1 MSISSST
8 SRHLRIAAIAAL
20 LAGLALWRF
29 APDQRLDL
37 LPRIRRV
44 QAISD
49 RFQGGSSNSHVAL
62 LERGIR
68 FQYALGPRS
77 TYPWAGINLRFADS
91 SQTPLDFTTW
101 RALEV
106 RVRATATSRVPL
118 RIQLLSDDLLQ
129 ASGPRDSMHL
139 LYHIVEYAPS
149 EEPREFLWVDFQIP
163 SWWRD
168 QIRSGDLQ
176 RIDLLDRLR
185 SIEFHNGFTSSGP
198 DSSSIDI
205 LELNLVG
212 PNRLLRTLGLLLALA
227 GGFVLLTVMLPKHR
241 GTSNGDQAP
250 LPPSATGPGVILD
263 DPRARQRENV
273 LNTLKERFPD
283 PELSLESF
291 ASTLG
296 MSPRLVATL
305 LKEATKLHFKGILN
319 ELRLNEAA
327 RLLKDSRANVS
338 EIAFAV
344 GFQNASHFGRAFRE
358 RFGCS
363 PSEFRSGNQPPA
375 PTDEA

>member
-1 MSISSST
+1 MSISSNT
-8 SRHLRIAAIAAL
+8 SGRLRVAAITAL
-20 LAGLALWRF
+20 LVGIALWRF

-37 LPRIRRV
+37 LSRIRRI
-44 QAISD
+44 QTISD
-49 RFQGGSSNSHVAL
+49 RLQGGISNSHVAL
-62 LERGIR
+62 LEHGIR
-68 FQYALGPRS
+68 LQYALGPMNR
-77 TYPWAGINLRFADS
+77 YPWAGINLRFADS
-91 SQTPLDFTTW
+91 SQPPLDLTAW
-101 RALEV
+101 SALEV
-106 RVRATATSRVPL
+106 RTSATNRAPL
-118 RIQLLSDDLLQ
+118 RIQLLSDDRPQ
-129 ASGPRDSMHL
+129 PSGPRDSTHL
-139 LYHIVEYAPS
+139 LYHIVEYTPL
-149 EEPREFLWVDFQIP
+149 EEPHAFPWADFQIP

-168 QIRSGDLQ
+168 QNQRGDLQ

-212 PNRLLRTLGLLLALA
+212 PNRFLRGLGILLGLA
-227 GGFVLLTVMLPKHR
+227 GGFVLLIGMLPTHS
-241 GTSNGDQAP
+241 GTTQGGRAP
-250 LPPSATGPGVILD
+250 IQPSASGSIVLD
-263 DPRARQRENV
+263 DPRSRQRESV
-273 LNTLKERFPD
+273 LNALKERFPD

-291 ASTLG
+291 ASSQG

-305 LKEATKLHFKGILN
+305 LKEATTLHFKGILN

-327 RLLKDSRANVS
+327 RLLKENRANIS

-363 PSEFRSGNQPPA
+363 PSEFRSENQPPA
-375 PTDEA
+375 APSDT

>member
-8 SRHLRIAAIAAL
+8 SRRLRIAAIAAL

-37 LPRIRRV
+37 LPRI
-44 QAISD
+44 QCIQTISD
-49 RFQGGSSNSHVAL
+49 RLQDGVSNSHIAL
-62 LERGIR
+62 LDPGIR
-68 FQYALGPRS
+68 FQYALGPRN

-91 SQTPLDFTTW
+91 SQTPLDASAW

-106 RVRATATSRVPL
+106 RATATNRAPL
-118 RIQLLSDDLLQ
+118 RIQLLSDDHPQ
-129 ASGPRDSMHL
+129 ASGPRDSTHL
-139 LYHIVEYAPS
+139 LYHIVEYLPDD
-149 EEPREFLWVDFQIP
+149 EPRAFPWADFQIP

-168 QIRSGDLQ
+168 QNQRGDLQ

-185 SIEFHNGFTSSGP
+185 SIEFHNGFTASGP

-212 PNRLLRTLGLLLALA
+212 PNRLLRGLALLLALA
-227 GGFVLLTVMLPKHR
+227 GCFTLLIGLLPTHH
-241 GTSNGDQAP
+241 GSTNGGQAP
-250 LPPSATGPGVILD
+250 LAPSGPGPVVLD
-263 DPRARQRENV
+263 DPRSRQRESV
-273 LNTLKERFPD
+273 LNSLKERFPD
-283 PELSLESF
+283 PDLSLESF
-291 ASTLG
+291 ASSLG

-327 RLLKDSRANVS
+327 RLLKESRANVS

-358 RFGCS
+358 RFGSS
-363 PSEFRSGNQPPA
+363 PSDYRSENQPPT
-375 PTDEA
+375 PSGEA